1 MTDFNTDMNVQ
12 FPKIEPITLIDE
24 VSSTEFYIG
33 ISKSGNSPN
42 RPIWQIKKILKT
54 GNVWNVTLYPNG
66 NQTSGYAWSGRTGY
80 SYL

>member
-33 ISKSGNSPN
+33 VSGRGNNPN
-42 RPIWQIKKILKT
+42 KAMWKIKKILKT
-54 GNVWNVTLYPNG
+54 GNVWDVTLYPNG
-66 NQTSGYAWSGRTGY
+66 DQTFSYVWSGRTGY